1 MNAVRSMRAGLV
13 LGALCAAGSPAWA
26 MSKCLER
33 DGRCMAVTVNGQAA
47 QKVSKRTK
55 GLLKGMETLS
65 AEMRYTVRETRYEV
79 PLPVTGA
86 LELKAERSHDSG
98 DWFGDGRS
106 FETMVVPLDQ
116 VDLNTR
122 QEVTTSDNVRIGGA
136 APVVTQNVIEGNT
149 LPPGRYLLRITLSGR
164 GNWDRM
170 TLYVEVGE

>member
-1 MNAVRSMRAGLV
+1 MSPVKTMRVGLALGTV
-13 LGALCAAGSPAWA
+13 LAAGSPAWA

-33 DGRCMAVTVNGQAA
+33 DGRCMAVTVNGQSA
-47 QKVSKRTK
+47 QKLSKRTK
-55 GLLKGMETLS
+55 NLLKGLES
-65 AEMRYTVRETRYEV
+65 VSYTVRETRYEV
-79 PLPVTGA
+79 AMPVTGA
-86 LELKAERSHDSG
+86 LELKAERSNDSG
-98 DWFGDGRS
+98 DWFGDGRA
-106 FETMVVPLDQ
+106 FETMVIPLDQ

-170 TLYVEVGE
+170 TLYVEVAE